1 MSSLSVAITG
11 GTATYTS
18 QNQGK
23 ILALSVSLLGLIIEL
38 IYFIF

>member
-1 MSSLSVAITG
+1 MSSLFVAITG
-11 GTATYTS
+11 GIATYTS

-23 ILALSVSLLGLIIEL
+23 TLALSISLLGLIIEL